1 MKFKTNE
8 GKASKICNFML
19 IVMLIA
25 AVFVLISVMVKTS
38 KMNVIDKTSAPTH
51 ISPSEFR

>member
-25 AVFVLISVMVKTS
+25 AVFVLISVMIKTS
-38 KMNVIDKTSAPTH
+38 KMNVIDKTSASMH